1 MMVFYADQLKAV
13 QRDLEEREGPIP
25 DPSLLEILRWKLG
38 VSARTLLDMATGRD
52 VSHQLPGFRDR
63 AL

>member
-1 MMVFYADQLKAV
+1 M

-38 VSARTLLDMATGRD
+38 VSARTLVDVATGRD
-52 VSHQLPGFRDR
+52 ISHQLPGFRDR